1 MRRPAIRRCSQT
13 AVIASRIAAFLAVPL
28 MAACAGGQGPAG
40 TDAFR
45 YDTVSTFPLPQRV
58 AALRRDRTT
67 GAFEIGVSGSDA
79 HIPLH
84 GYTSA
89 RVIQVLDAGGD
100 RVAVVAGQTYDCP
113 LRYTLVALGARS
125 FAYSIIGRCGES
137 LAFSGDGRGIVASGQ
152 GAADPEVWLYRDRA
166 IKGPVL
172 ASSLVQPQH
181 RQPWGVARP
190 VRAAGGQPSPR
201 SPSPAMEPSHARPQ
215 FTTLDRAGGDVIP
228 QAVHGQPGVA
238 EGAPP
243 QIRLAE

>member
-1 MRRPAIRRCSQT
+1 
-13 AVIASRIAAFLAVPL
+13 VIASRIAAFLAVPL

-125 FAYSIIGRCGES
+125 FAYGAIGRCGES

-181 RQPWGVARP
+181 RQPWGWPGPCGPPGASPRRAAHPLPWSRPTRVRSSRRWTGQAATSSRKRCMDSQESPKARRRKSGSRSSGGARP
-190 VRAAGGQPSPR
+190 
-201 SPSPAMEPSHARPQ
+201 
-215 FTTLDRAGGDVIP
+215 F
-228 QAVHGQPGVA
+228 GV
-238 EGAPP
+238 
-243 QIRLAE
+243 